1 MNRRGGFVGGRDV
14 LAFGAL
20 ASSVALAVRLGGG
33 WPLIVSSVLLG
44 LGSYLAVW
52 ISCRRVRVELGCLGT
67 ILLVA
72 FSLGG
77 GHLLHALLLSR
88 GMESGAAAWW
98 TLAGTV
104 GPVVALAL
112 VWSRLDRTPRP

>member
-1 MNRRGGFVGGRDV
+1 MKRRGGFVGGRDV

-33 WPLIVSSVLLG
+33 WPLITASVLLG
-44 LGSYLAVW
+44 LGGYVAVW
-52 ISCRRVRVELGCLGT
+52 IAGRRVRVELGCLGT

-88 GMESGAAAWW
+88 GLEPGAAAWW
-98 TLAGTV
+98 TLAGAV
-104 GPVVALAL
+104 GLVVALAL
-112 VWSRLDRTPRP
+112 LWSRLDRAPRH